1 MVQKLVNTIT
11 WEQPVRR
18 DAIFYDIFQRF
29 PSLLFTIVDQPP
41 AQGQGY
47 RFESVEV
54 KEPDFR
60 IDGVFLPPANA
71 AVRMVYFA
79 EFQFQKDEGLYHRFF
94 CEVLLYLYRNQDLYD
109 DWYGVLI
116 FPSRSLE
123 PKDTTI
129 HKPLIESNKVQRIY
143 LDELGDPQGQPIGVN
158 LLQLTIA
165 SKTKMVN
172 QAQQLMERAEQ
183 EGTGGLDK
191 DEIIEVITKIAVSK
205 FADLSREEVEAML
218 GVAFE
223 ESRIY
228 QEVKEE
234 GREEMK
240 AEMLAVTVPLL
251 LNTGMTLEQIAEHL
265 KVDVE
270 AVRQATQDKS

>member
-1 MVQKLVNTIT
+1 M
-11 WEQPVRR
+11 RR
-18 DAIFYDIFQRF
+18 DAIFYQIFQRF
-29 PSLLFTIVDQPP
+29 PSLLFILLKQPP
-41 AQGQGY
+41 AQAQGY

-54 KEPDFR
+54 KEPNFR

-71 AVRMVYFA
+71 VVRTVYFS
-79 EFQFQKDEGLYHRFF
+79 EFQFQRDEGLYHRLFSESF
-94 CEVLLYLYRNQDLYD
+94 QYLYRNQDLYD
-109 DWYGVLI
+109 DWYGVVI
-116 FPSRSLE
+116 FPSRNLE
-123 PKDTTI
+123 PKNTTI
-129 HKPLIESNKVQRIY
+129 HKPLIESEKVQRIY
-143 LDELGDPQGQPIGVN
+143 LDELGDPQEQPIGVN

-165 SKTKMVN
+165 SKTKMVD
-172 QAQQLMERAEQ
+172 QAQRLMERAER

-191 DEIIEVITKIAVSK
+191 DEIIEVITKIAVYK

-234 GREEMK
+234 GREEGREAMK

-270 AVRQATQDKS
+270 AVRQAAQDKS